1 MYAVRLDEER
11 VIHELAVLMC
21 LGLLAMAVMPLA
33 VGDAGLVYYYYLK
46 NKELGNDMISHGSA
60 AAGVG
65 AALFGVGTYAL
76 GKATAGTLLYYAAVG
91 VCVTGGVLIG
101 IGVELLV

>member
-1 MYAVRLDEER
+1 MYAVRWDVET
-11 VIHELAVLMC
+11 VIKWLAVGMV